1 MGSIL
6 SAAEEGPPLPHETAL
21 IATMSVA
28 LALAFVGGF
37 LATQLRLPA
46 IVGYLLAGV
55 AVGPFTPGFVADLG
69 LAPQLAEV
77 GVILLMFGVG
87 IHFSLRDLL
96 AVRSLAI
103 PGAIGQSAAATL
115 LAIGLAIWW
124 GWGFQAG
131 LVLGLAISVA
141 STVVLLRALIEAD
154 LLETTSGKIA
164 VGWLIVEDLLTVLAL
179 VLLPILAGGGADGHG
194 AAASAAAAPPG
205 WTDILATVGI
215 TLAKVALLVAV
226 MLFVGARFVP
236 WLLIQVS
243 KTGSRELFILAVL
256 AVAFGVAFGSAVLF
270 GVSFALGAFLAG
282 LVVGESD
289 LSHQAAEDALPL
301 RDAFAVLFFVSVG
314 MLFDPSILLTS
325 PGRVLGVVAIIVLG
339 KPLAALLLVMLLGRP
354 ARTGLIVGAGLAQIG
369 EFSFILAELGRSLG
383 LLPNEG
389 YNLVLAGALISITLN
404 PVLFRLIGPLEAW
417 LDRPADAEEAREPV
431 EIPVDVPRDHVVLCG
446 YGRVGR
452 HLAQALDRQGVR
464 YLVVDQD
471 RGLIEELHRRGIA
484 ALHGDVLEHGTLKQ
498 LHLEAARLLV
508 VAMSDPIATR
518 HLAEEA
524 QRQHPDLPIIART
537 HSESERQYLRDHGV
551 DAILAEQELA
561 LTMNRH
567 ALARLGLAVP
577 ADPGEARLQAV

>member
-1 MGSIL
+1 
-6 SAAEEGPPLPHETAL
+6 
-21 IATMSVA
+21 
-28 LALAFVGGF
+28 
-37 LATQLRLPA
+37 
-46 IVGYLLAGV
+46 
-55 AVGPFTPGFVADLG
+55 
-69 LAPQLAEV
+69 
-77 GVILLMFGVG
+77 
-87 IHFSLRDLL
+87 
-96 AVRSLAI
+96 
-103 PGAIGQSAAATL
+103 
-115 LAIGLAIWW
+115 
-124 GWGFQAG
+124 
-131 LVLGLAISVA
+131 
-141 STVVLLRALIEAD
+141 
-154 LLETTSGKIA
+154 
-164 VGWLIVEDLLTVLAL
+164 
-179 VLLPILAGGGADGHG
+179 
-194 AAASAAAAPPG
+194 
-205 WTDILATVGI
+205 
-215 TLAKVALLVAV
+215 
-226 MLFVGARFVP
+226 
-236 WLLIQVS
+236 
-243 KTGSRELFILAVL
+243 
-256 AVAFGVAFGSAVLF
+256 
-270 GVSFALGAFLAG
+270 
-282 LVVGESD
+282 
-289 LSHQAAEDALPL
+289 
-301 RDAFAVLFFVSVG
+301 